1 MQLIRI
7 IYASIPF
14 GFDEARLDDILTASR
29 RNNARDDITGA
40 LICRADLYLQ
50 WLEGP
55 ADAVDALFATI
66 SGDDRHQDVHVLV
79 RGPIT
84 HRMFPAWAMRD
95 DPAQSWMWS
104 QCDVASGAVESAT
117 PHEVIAIFERLAEH
131 AR

>member
-7 IYASIPF
+7 IYASMPF

-66 SGDDRHQDVHVLV
+66 SGDDRHQDVHVLE

-104 QCDVASGAVESAT
+104 QSDVANGAVERAT
-117 PHEVIAIFERLAEH
+117 PQEVIAVFERLAEH